1 MAVARMHV
9 RSWQAGYR
17 GLISS
22 AFLDGLRPEDRASR
36 YQFGGDDPESPRTML
51 AIDEERVVG
60 LATIAA
66 SRSDDLPGWG
76 ELFALYVDPEWW
88 GRGVGREL
96 IGSARAHLREMG
108 FRKAMLWVLV
118 GNARA
123 ERFYRADGWAPDG
136 VERRITIMN
145 LDLDELRY
153 VRSLEESV

>member
-1 MAVARMHV
+1 
-9 RSWQAGYR
+9 
-17 GLISS
+17 
-22 AFLDGLRPEDRASR
+22 
-36 YQFGGDDPESPRTML
+36 
-51 AIDEERVVG
+51 
-60 LATIAA
+60 
-66 SRSDDLPGWG
+66 
-76 ELFALYVDPEWW
+76 
-88 GRGVGREL
+88 
-96 IGSARAHLREMG
+96 MG